1 MPLNAWNATADINAV
16 INFVNQQAS
25 GGAPIAPE
33 DFYSLQLLDTIRL
46 DAEHYVYYQQADTM
60 PIQNKADKLVL
71 RRWAALQAHTVPL
84 TEGVPPVSDKG
95 SVKKYEMEAYQ
106 YGRYMEFTDKVDFKV
121 VDPVVAHYTKEYSL
135 VAMETLDLLARE
147 ALMTVAQKYY
157 ASAGDTPVTAATG
170 LTVQSI
176 PKMNELRKIILCM
189 KKALIKP
196 RSNGKYLVIGTPEFY
211 FDLFSDPL
219 VQSWMTINQSTGNMY
234 DKVSQPLPDMFDM
247 SFIETMAAPV
257 SGEFYDSDG
266 NLQMRTINSSG
277 TLGTVAGSTGYV
289 DAESDYVNDPT
300 TGKPASYIPNRK
312 EWNLGS
318 GNSEF
323 KMHHILILGKEAL
336 VRTGL
341 SGQDSARMYTKALGS
356 AGVLD
361 PIDQR
366 QSIGFKINSVGFGS
380 TRPEA
385 VWDYVCVPTMANI

>member
-16 INFVNQQAS
+16 INFVNQQAQ

-266 NLQMRTINSSG
+266 NLQMRTISNNG

-289 DAESDYVNDPT
+289 EAASAYVNDPT

>member
-157 ASAGDTPVTAATG
+157 ASAGETPVTAATG

-277 TLGTVAGSTGYV
+277 TLGTVAASTGYV
-289 DAESDYVNDPT
+289 EAESAYVNDPT

>member
-157 ASAGDTPVTAATG
+157 ASAGETPVTAATG

>member
-157 ASAGDTPVTAATG
+157 ASAGETPVTAATG

-266 NLQMRTINSSG
+266 NLQMRTISSNG
-277 TLGTVAGSTGYV
+277 TLATVAGSTGYV
-289 DAESDYVNDPT
+289 EAESAYMNDPT

-312 EWNLGS
+312 EWKLGAA
-318 GNSEF
+318 SEF

>member
-106 YGRYMEFTDKVDFKV
+106 YGRYLEFTDKVDFKV

-157 ASAGDTPVTAATG
+157 ASAGETPVTAATG

-277 TLGTVAGSTGYV
+277 TLGTVAATTGYV
-289 DAESDYVNDPT
+289 EAESAYVNDPT

>member
-1 MPLNAWNATADINAV
+1 MPLNAWNPTTDINAV

-33 DFYSLQLLDTIRL
+33 QFYSLQLLDTIRL
-46 DAEHYVYYQQADTM
+46 DSEHYVYYQQADTM
-60 PIQNKADKLVL
+60 PIQYKADKLVL

-95 SVKKYEMEAYQ
+95 SVKKYEMQAFQ
-106 YGRYMEFTDKVDFKV
+106 YGRYMEFTDKVNFKV

-135 VAMETLDLLARE
+135 VAMETLDLLARD

-157 ASAGDTPVTAATG
+157 AAAGSTPVTAADG
-170 LTVQSI
+170 LTAASI
-176 PKMNELRKIILCM
+176 PKMNELRKIVLCM
-189 KKALIKP
+189 KKALVKP

-219 VQSWMTINQSTGNMY
+219 VQSWMTINQSTGNLY

-257 SGEFYDSDG
+257 SGEFYDADG
-266 NLQMRTINSSG
+266 NLKMRVMGSSG
-277 TLGTVAGSTGYV
+277 LSTVAATTGHV
-289 DAESDYVNDPT
+289 SADSNYVNDPT
-300 TGKPASYIPNRK
+300 TGLPASYIPDRK
-312 EWNLGS
+312 VWNLGA

-341 SGQDSARMYTKALGS
+341 AGEDSAKMYVKALGS
-356 AGVLD
+356 SGVLD

-385 VWDYVCVPTMANI
+385 VWDYVCVPSMANI

>member
-16 INFVNQQAS
+16 INFVNQQAQ

-46 DAEHYVYYQQADTM
+46 DAEHYVYFKQADTM

-157 ASAGDTPVTAATG
+157 ASAGDTPVTAVTG
-170 LTVQSI
+170 LTAASI
-176 PKMNELRKIILCM
+176 PKMNELRKIVLCM
-189 KKALIKP
+189 KKALVKP
-196 RSNGKYLVIGTPEFY
+196 RSNGKYLVVGTPEFY

-266 NLQMRTINSSG
+266 NLQMRVMGSSG
-277 TLGTVAGSTGYV
+277 LSTVAGSTGHVSADSNYV
-289 DAESDYVNDPT
+289 DDPT
-300 TGKPASYIPNRK
+300 TGLPASYIPNRK
-312 EWNLGS
+312 VWNLGS

-385 VWDYVCVPTMANI
+385 VWDYICVPTMANI

>member
-157 ASAGDTPVTAATG
+157 ASAGETPVTAATG

-266 NLQMRTINSSG
+266 NLQMRTISSNG
-277 TLGTVAGSTGYV
+277 TLATVAGSTGYV

-300 TGKPASYIPNRK
+300 TGLPASYIPNRK
-312 EWNLGS
+312 EWNLGAA
-318 GNSEF
+318 SEF

>member
-16 INFVNQQAS
+16 INFVNQQAQ

-157 ASAGDTPVTAATG
+157 ASAGETPVTAATG

-289 DAESDYVNDPT
+289 EAASAYVNDPT

-323 KMHHILILGKEAL
+323 KMHHVLILGKEAL

>member
-33 DFYSLQLLDTIRL
+33 NFYSLQLLDTIRM
-46 DAEHYVYYQQADTM
+46 DAEHYVYYNQADVM

-84 TEGVPPVSDKG
+84 SEGVPPVSDKG

-106 YGRYMEFTDKVDFKV
+106 YGRYMEFSDKVDFKV

-135 VAMETLDLLARE
+135 VAMETLDLLARD

-157 ASAGDTPVTAATG
+157 ASAGETPVTAATG
-170 LTVQSI
+170 LTTDSI

-219 VQSWMTINQSTGNMY
+219 VQAWMTINQSTGNMY

-257 SGEFYDSDG
+257 SGEFYDAQG
-266 NLQMRTINSSG
+266 ALQMRTING
-277 TLGTVAGSTGYV
+277 TTLGTVAGATGYV
-289 DAESDYVNDPT
+289 DAESAYANDPT
-300 TGKPASYIPNRK
+300 TGLPASYIPNRK
-312 EWNLGS
+312 EWNLGDA
-318 GNSEF
+318 SEF
-323 KMHHILILGKEAL
+323 KMHHILILGKESL

-341 SGQDSARMYTKALGS
+341 SGQDSAKMYVKPLGS

>member
-157 ASAGDTPVTAATG
+157 ASAGETPVTAATG

-257 SGEFYDSDG
+257 SGEYYDSDG
-266 NLQMRTINSSG
+266 NLQMRTINGSG

-385 VWDYVCVPTMANI
+385 VWDYICVPTMANI

>member
-277 TLGTVAGSTGYV
+277 TLATVAGSTGYV

-300 TGKPASYIPNRK
+300 TGLPASYIPNRK

-341 SGQDSARMYTKALGS
+341 SGQDSARMYTKALGA

>member
-157 ASAGDTPVTAATG
+157 ASAGETPVTAATG

-219 VQSWMTINQSTGNMY
+219 VQSWMNINQTTGNMY

-277 TLGTVAGSTGYV
+277 TLGTVAATTGYV
-289 DAESDYVNDPT
+289 EAESAYVNDPT

-356 AGVLD
+356 AGVLE

>member
-157 ASAGDTPVTAATG
+157 ASAGETPVTAATG

-300 TGKPASYIPNRK
+300 TGLPASYIPNRK

>member
-1 MPLNAWNATADINAV
+1 MPLNAWNPTTDINAV
-16 INFVNQQAS
+16 INFVNQQAQ

-33 DFYSLQLLDTIRL
+33 QFYSLQLLDTIRL
-46 DAEHYVYYQQADTM
+46 DSEHYVYYQQADTM
-60 PIQNKADKLVL
+60 PIQDKADKLVL

-95 SVKKYEMEAYQ
+95 SVKKYEMQAFQ
-106 YGRYMEFTDKVDFKV
+106 YGRYMEFTDKVNFKV

-135 VAMETLDLLARE
+135 VAMETLDLLARD

-157 ASAGDTPVTAATG
+157 AAAGSTPVTAADG
-170 LTVQSI
+170 LTADSI
-176 PKMNELRKIILCM
+176 PKMNELRKIVLCM
-189 KKALIKP
+189 KKALVKP

-219 VQSWMTINQSTGNMY
+219 VQSWMTINQSTGNLY

-257 SGEFYDSDG
+257 SGEFYDAEG
-266 NLQMRTINSSG
+266 NLKMRIMGSSG
-277 TLGTVAGSTGYV
+277 LSTVAASTGHV
-289 DAESDYVNDPT
+289 SADSNYVNDPT
-300 TGKPASYIPNRK
+300 TGLPASYIPDRK
-312 EWNLGS
+312 VWNLGA

-341 SGQDSARMYTKALGS
+341 AGEDSAKMYVKALGS
-356 AGVLD
+356 SGVLD

-385 VWDYVCVPTMANI
+385 VWDYVCVPSMANI

>member
-257 SGEFYDSDG
+257 SGEFYDAEG
-266 NLQMRTINSSG
+266 ALQMRTINGS
-277 TLGTVAGSTGYV
+277 TLGTVAATTGYV
-289 DAESDYVNDPT
+289 EAESAYVNDPT
-300 TGKPASYIPNRK
+300 TGLPASYIPNRK
-312 EWNLGS
+312 EWNLGAA
-318 GNSEF
+318 SEF

>member
-157 ASAGDTPVTAATG
+157 ASAGETPVTAATG

-300 TGKPASYIPNRK
+300 TGLPASYIPDRK
-312 EWNLGS
+312 VWNLGS

-385 VWDYVCVPTMANI
+385 VWDYICVPTMANI

>member
-157 ASAGDTPVTAATG
+157 ASAGETPVTAATG

-385 VWDYVCVPTMANI
+385 VWDYICVPTMANI

>member
-16 INFVNQQAS
+16 INFVNQQAQ

>member
-300 TGKPASYIPNRK
+300 TGLPASYIPNRK
-312 EWNLGS
+312 EWNLGAA
-318 GNSEF
+318 SEF

-366 QSIGFKINSVGFGS
+366 QSIGSKINSVGFGS

>member
-277 TLGTVAGSTGYV
+277 TLGTVAATTGYV
-289 DAESDYVNDPT
+289 EAESAYVNDPT

-385 VWDYVCVPTMANI
+385 VWDYICVPTMANI

>member
-157 ASAGDTPVTAATG
+157 ASAGETPVTAATG

-277 TLGTVAGSTGYV
+277 TLATVAGSTGYV

-300 TGKPASYIPNRK
+300 TGLPASYIPNRK

-341 SGQDSARMYTKALGS
+341 SGQDSARMYTKALGA

>member
-289 DAESDYVNDPT
+289 EAASAYVNDPT

>member
-1 MPLNAWNATADINAV
+1 MPLNAWNPTTDINAV

-33 DFYSLQLLDTIRL
+33 QFYSLQLLDTIRL
-46 DAEHYVYYQQADTM
+46 DSEHYVYYQQADTM
-60 PIQNKADKLVL
+60 PIQDKADKLVL

-95 SVKKYEMEAYQ
+95 SVKKYEMQAFQ
-106 YGRYMEFTDKVDFKV
+106 YGRYMEFTDKVNFKV

-135 VAMETLDLLARE
+135 VAMETLDLLARD

-157 ASAGDTPVTAATG
+157 AAAGSTPVTAADG
-170 LTVQSI
+170 LTAASI
-176 PKMNELRKIILCM
+176 PKMNELRKIVLCM
-189 KKALIKP
+189 KKALVKP

-219 VQSWMTINQSTGNMY
+219 VQSWMTINQSTGNLY

-257 SGEFYDSDG
+257 SGEFYDADG
-266 NLQMRTINSSG
+266 NLKMRVMGSSG
-277 TLGTVAGSTGYV
+277 LSTVAATTGHV
-289 DAESDYVNDPT
+289 SADSNYVNDPT
-300 TGKPASYIPNRK
+300 TGLPASYIPDRK
-312 EWNLGS
+312 VWNLGA

-341 SGQDSARMYTKALGS
+341 AGEDSAKMYVKALS
-356 AGVLD
+356 SSGVLD

-385 VWDYVCVPTMANI
+385 VWDYVCVPSMANI

>member
-157 ASAGDTPVTAATG
+157 ASAGETPVTAATG

-266 NLQMRTINSSG
+266 NLQMRVMGSSG
-277 TLGTVAGSTGYV
+277 LSTVAGSTGHVSADSNYV
-289 DAESDYVNDPT
+289 DDPT
-300 TGKPASYIPNRK
+300 TGLPASYIPNRK
-312 EWNLGS
+312 VWNLGS

-336 VRTGL
+336 TRTGL
-341 SGQDSARMYTKALGS
+341 SGQDSAKMYIKPLGS

>member
-46 DAEHYVYYQQADTM
+46 DAEHYVYFKQADTM

-135 VAMETLDLLARE
+135 VAMETLDLLARD

-157 ASAGDTPVTAATG
+157 ASAGETPVTAVTG
-170 LTVQSI
+170 LTTASI
-176 PKMNELRKIILCM
+176 PKMNELRKIVLCM
-189 KKALIKP
+189 KKALVKP
-196 RSNGKYLVIGTPEFY
+196 RSNGKYLVVGTPEFY

-266 NLQMRTINSSG
+266 NLQMRVMGSSG
-277 TLGTVAGSTGYV
+277 LSTVAASTGHVTAASNYV
-289 DAESDYVNDPT
+289 DDPT
-300 TGKPASYIPNRK
+300 TGLPASYIPNRK
-312 EWNLGS
+312 VWNLGS

-341 SGQDSARMYTKALGS
+341 SGQDSAKMYIKPLGS

>member
-157 ASAGDTPVTAATG
+157 ASAGETPVTAATG

-289 DAESDYVNDPT
+289 EAESAYVNDPT

-312 EWNLGS
+312 EWNLGA

-341 SGQDSARMYTKALGS
+341 SGQDSARM
-356 AGVLD
+356 
-361 PIDQR
+361 
-366 QSIGFKINSVGFGS
+366 
-380 TRPEA
+380 
-385 VWDYVCVPTMANI
+385 

>member
-157 ASAGDTPVTAATG
+157 ASAGETPVTAATG

-234 DKVSQPLPDMFDM
+234 DKVSQPLPVMFDM

-277 TLGTVAGSTGYV
+277 TLGTVAATTGYV
-289 DAESDYVNDPT
+289 EAESAYVNDPT

-385 VWDYVCVPTMANI
+385 VWDYICVPTMANI

>member
-277 TLGTVAGSTGYV
+277 TLATVAGSTGYV
-289 DAESDYVNDPT
+289 EAESAYVNDPT

-312 EWNLGS
+312 EWNLGAA
-318 GNSEF
+318 SEF

>member
-157 ASAGDTPVTAATG
+157 ASAGTTPVTAATG
-170 LTVQSI
+170 LTVESI

-300 TGKPASYIPNRK
+300 TGLPASYIPNRK

>member
-170 LTVQSI
+170 LTVASI

-277 TLGTVAGSTGYV
+277 TLGTVAATTGYV
-289 DAESDYVNDPT
+289 EAESAYVNDPT